1 MAQRARLNKANIL
14 VYGSNGV
21 GKTAL
26 IVRYLTKRFIGEY
39 DQNKESVY
47 THRLQT
53 TGGGGGE
60 MVLEI
65 LDPAQSVDDVQL
77 ESHVKWADGFLLIY
91 SVTDRNSFSL
101 LHDFQNLLIRLRTS
115 DEATPIVLVANK
127 TDCPPFA
134 RKVAVEEG
142 QTLAQRYDRPLHEIS
157 VADSPDGVIESM
169 ESLIGQI
176 KREYVK
182 VKAGLTNQRS
192 PFTNVKRVIKEKIY
206 NRSRSDTTM
215 VNHQ

>member
-1 MAQRARLNKANIL
+1 M
-14 VYGSNGV
+14 
-21 GKTAL
+21 
-26 IVRYLTKRFIGEY
+26 
-39 DQNKESVY
+39 
-47 THRLQT
+47 
-53 TGGGGGE
+53 
-60 MVLEI
+60 
-65 LDPAQSVDDVQL
+65 QL

>member
-1 MAQRARLNKANIL
+1 MDEA
-14 VYGSNGV
+14 
-21 GKTAL
+21 
-26 IVRYLTKRFIGEY
+26 
-39 DQNKESVY
+39 
-47 THRLQT
+47 
-53 TGGGGGE
+53 
-60 MVLEI
+60 
-65 LDPAQSVDDVQL
+65 QL

-101 LHDFQNLLIRLRTS
+101 LHDFQSILIRQRTP

-127 TDCPPFA
+127 IDCPPFA
-134 RKVAVEEG
+134 RKVAVEDG
-142 QTLAQRYDRPLHEIS
+142 QALAQRYDRPLYEIS
-157 VADSPDGVIESM
+157 VADSPEGVIEAM
-169 ESLIGQI
+169 ESLVGQI